1 MDIQPLQVFLAVVA
15 ENSFSRAARKLGRSQ
30 PAVSLAIQKLEAD
43 LGETLI
49 DRSSRD
55 VRVTD
60 AGRLVLD
67 CARRYENLVHELE
80 NGLAELRDHSAG
92 RLVIGANESTTLYL
106 LPHVASY
113 RRRFSRVRV
122 QIVRSLSRNIPTQVM
137 DGDLELGVIS
147 YEPDGKQFTST
158 VIYDDR
164 LAFVVAP
171 VHRLA
176 RRKLVPIVE
185 LGMETFI
192 AHNVGSPYR
201 DTVLEAFTRHK
212 VPLNMDVEMPTVEA
226 IRRMVELNEGVAF
239 LPRMCLERDLAQ
251 GTLVEVKVKELT
263 HVERK
268 IRLICSMKRP
278 LSHAA
283 QAFLDLIKDVTS
295 AEGATK

>member
-15 ENSFSRAARKLGRSQ
+15 ESSFSRAARKLGRSQ
-30 PAVSLAIQKLEAD
+30 PAVTLAIQKLEAD

-49 DRSSRD
+49 DRSSRT

-80 NGLAELRDHSAG
+80 NGIKELRDHSAG

-106 LPHVASY
+106 LPHIASY
-113 RRRFSRVRV
+113 RHRYARIRV
-122 QIVRSLSRNIPTQVM
+122 QIARSLSRNIPTQVM

-147 YEPDGKQFTST
+147 YAPDEKQFKST

-171 VHRLA
+171 AHRLA
-176 RRKLVPIVE
+176 RRKSVPITE

-201 DTVLEAFTRHK
+201 DKVLEAFASHQ
-212 VPLNMDVEMPTVEA
+212 VPLNMDVELPTVEA
-226 IRRMVELNEGVAF
+226 IRHMVALNEGVAF

-251 GTLVEVKVKELT
+251 GTLVEVKVRELA

-268 IRLICSMKRP
+268 IRLICERKRP

-283 QAFLDLIKDVTS
+283 QAFLELVGES
-295 AEGATK
+295 ERGV